1 MRVGGNPLGSEA
13 RGGTRRY
20 VLLEILMACLWLLRG
35 WRTSMD
41 RTRSRPR
48 VRLSLYPHPQSAA
61 SLPTYVMTTR
71 IVTVVPA
78 LIFVGYSYKQN
89 AEDMK
94 YLWSSKLRK
103 HTVHSEDAAGAI
115 WACAE

>member
-1 MRVGGNPLGSEA
+1 
-13 RGGTRRY
+13 
-20 VLLEILMACLWLLRG
+20 
-35 WRTSMD
+35 
-41 RTRSRPR
+41 
-48 VRLSLYPHPQSAA
+48 
-61 SLPTYVMTTR
+61 MTTR

-78 LIFVGYSYKQN
+78 MIFVGYSYKQI

-94 YLWSSKLRK
+94 YIWSSKLRK